1 MLLGAKVYQP
11 LNFFKEKLIVYSY
24 PLDQSSE
31 TSDVATASSRH
42 RVANENIIKNPAKVT
57 EEGVSRNSEGIISSV
72 THLTNK
78 DGSEA
83 VDRNKPPVTPRP
95 QLVSNDISDVD
106 KCDLS
111 SAKRKKSTGDE
122 LSNKKKCLGLSQF
135 KFRRTRAIQV
145 LCHRASPSVK
155 ARIVQRRS
163 RLLGASCVDK
173 APDEENVQNKSLG
186 KTSTDVVG
194 KNLDTQLG
202 EKSRDIPEENNMNAL
217 DDKSTG
223 ILKDR
228 TRNLS
233 GKNFTEVL
241 GKKSTAASMKKS
253 ENRKSLNLGNV
264 TLVQCASRNE
274 LVGAITSSKSGE
286 LEKSIDT
293 LHSEE
298 SGEQDG
304 CVTSHRKKINDK
316 VEGFCGKA
324 VHPSKKRGHDESDS
338 VLSAL
343 PVSKKLCIKKSGE
356 VELQSSGEFPRHHKR
371 KVGQQC
377 SSTTDKCSQVTG
389 AEAIGNN
396 SGFEVRGNSKD
407 EVRGNS
413 NGEVTGKDN
422 SNSEI
427 LHFSDGDIRHC
438 SSDDF
443 THSSIEIKDSQY
455 KFAGSSIGKD
465 GETDGTND
473 MKGTL
478 CEEITRNENRINKN
492 KSLRSSSESSSVS
505 SVAFCNA
512 DPVLS
517 NRTNQVNQQIL
528 DIDTDF
534 RTIGPKRLPTQKS
547 RRLATKKKHLEKHL
561 EEMTRDSSPG
571 IAGAGPAE
579 KNKVDLSSTPSD
591 RPSDSFR
598 FDPQKENSDIS
609 RNSVCSTDSGG
620 LGSGTKSQIAG
631 MSTSVADFALEK
643 DVRLSSTVENQS
655 VAKGDDGRLSSGSN
669 TPALC
674 DAPVSNLSDLS
685 TSVTDSIG
693 TANSQSCFANSAA
706 MVMNTGLSGCDLVTT
721 KTPSHADVIVIDS
734 DNEDDVEGEIK
745 AVR

>member
-24 PLDQSSE
+24 PLNQSSE

-42 RVANENIIKNPAKVT
+42 CVANENIIKNPAKVT
-57 EEGVSRNSEGIISSV
+57 EEGVSRNSEGIVASV

-78 DGSEA
+78 EGSEA
-83 VDRNKPPVTPRP
+83 VDRNKVPVTPRP
-95 QLVSNDISDVD
+95 QLVSNDFSDVD
-106 KCDLS
+106 KFNLS

-122 LSNKKKCLGLSQF
+122 LSNKKKGLGLSQF

-155 ARIVQRRS
+155 ARLVQRRS

-173 APDEENVQNKSLG
+173 APEEENVQNKSLE

-194 KNLDTQLG
+194 EKLDTQLG
-202 EKSRDIPEENNMNAL
+202 EKSRDIPEENNMNVL

-223 ILKDR
+223 ILKER
-228 TRNLS
+228 SRNIS
-233 GKNFTEVL
+233 RKNFTEVL
-241 GKKSTAASMKKS
+241 GKKSTAASMEKS

-274 LVGAITSSKSGE
+274 LVGVITSSKSGE

-293 LHSEE
+293 LQSEE
-298 SGEQDG
+298 SGEQDC
-304 CVTSHRKKINDK
+304 CVISHRKKISDK

-324 VHPSKKRGHDESDS
+324 LHPSKKRGHDESDS
-338 VLSAL
+338 VVSAL

-377 SSTTDKCSQVTG
+377 SSTMDKRSQVTE
-389 AEAIGNN
+389 AEAIGSN
-396 SGFEVRGNSKD
+396 SGIEARGNSKD
-407 EVRGNS
+407 GIRGNY
-413 NGEVTGKDN
+413 NGEVTGRHN

-427 LHFSDGDIRHC
+427 LHFSAGDIRHC

-443 THSSIEIKDSQY
+443 THSSSEIKGSQY

-465 GETDGTND
+465 GETDWTNA

-478 CEEITRNENRINKN
+478 CKEITRNENQINKN
-492 KSLRSSSESSSVS
+492 KSLYSSSEFSSAL
-505 SVAFCNA
+505 SVAFCNTN
-512 DPVLS
+512 PVLS

-528 DIDTDF
+528 DFDKDF
-534 RTIGPKRLPTQKS
+534 RTTGLKRLPTQKS
-547 RRLATKKKHLEKHL
+547 RRLATKKKHSEKHL
-561 EEMTRDSSPG
+561 EEMTLDSSPS
-571 IAGAGPAE
+571 ITDVGPTE
-579 KNKVDLSSTPSD
+579 KNKVFLGSTTSD

-609 RNSVCSTDSGG
+609 RNSVR

-631 MSTSVADFALEK
+631 MSTSIADFALEK
-643 DVRLSSTVENQS
+643 DVRLSSTEENQS
-655 VAKGDDGRLSSGSN
+655 VAKGDDRRLSSGSN

-674 DAPVSNLSDLS
+674 VAPVSNFSDLS

-693 TANSQSCFANSAA
+693 TANSQSHFANSAA
-706 MVMNTGLSGCDLVTT
+706 MVTNTGLSECDLVTG
-721 KTPSHADVIVIDS
+721 KTSSHADVIVIDS
-734 DNEDDVEGEIK
+734 DNEDDVEEEIK